1 MDSFAFTPANG
12 FNDASTFTDPASEAE
27 TRSQL
32 FSPHEQTRDY
42 INNTIVPAINTLQTQ
57 VQAISGAVG
66 DPEALQEILD
76 AIASIQDFLTTTDEL
91 AYVG

>member
-42 INNTIVPAINTLQTQ
+42 INNTIVPTVNDLISQ
-57 VQAISGAVG
+57 VQGLSGAVG

-76 AIASIQDFLTTTDEL
+76 AIATVRDFLDSAEEL